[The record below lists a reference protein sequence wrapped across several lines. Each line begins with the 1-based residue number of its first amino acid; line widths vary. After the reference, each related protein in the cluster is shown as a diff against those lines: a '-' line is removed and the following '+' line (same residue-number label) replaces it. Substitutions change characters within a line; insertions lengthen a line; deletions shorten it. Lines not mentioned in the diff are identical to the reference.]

1 MSKLDLI
8 SVKFGDS
15 FFVTTVT
22 DAKVMC
28 EDKDKEMDVEIE
40 NLSSQ
45 LKVLQGEVDVLKKK
59 LYSRFGT
66 QINLEE
72 NN

>member
-1 MSKLDLI
+1 MA
-8 SVKFGDS
+8 
-15 FFVTTVT
+15 TVA

-28 EDKDKEMDVEIE
+28 EDKDKEMDREVESIT
-40 NLSSQ
+40 NQ
-45 LKVLQGEVDVLKKK
+45 LKGLQAEVDVLKKK

-72 NN
+72 NS